1 MLLPPTVFTR
11 KEVNPTALL
20 PLKNM
25 TQFVADILK
34 VSAEQSCNLLRIKI
48 PELNGTNDKNIR
60 LARLLTNTC
69 HLQICFQ
76 TTESV
81 PFGYRKLGYFCIPEE
96 HKEKHLEVIAPQY
109 SNKASSYSKRLI
121 PSEITNIS
129 CKNCSAPLLK
139 PDFYSLLETPNTYW
153 LELLDCWMCH
163 HDMEL
168 CFDKNTISPR
178 GRKILINTTHILL
191 SENQMDNVIK
201 TQNNVAA
208 CGSCSCPIGQRAI
221 RENDSIVIYF
231 DKRNVILNVNLDIC
245 KEVTFDSFSIVF
257 NKIIEELDANSC
269 YRLILESIESDRKL
283 IIQFWMV
290 SLNVTRFIIKD
301 NIKDEISFENIK
313 DLWNKENCYKIMFK
327 SHECEKWKND
337 EAVEILSFPRDMLSE
352 FYDNL
357 KINICPHAVA
367 MEKGFQGNSLYCFML
382 RVACFHEK

>member
-1 MLLPPTVFTR
+1 
-11 KEVNPTALL
+11 
-20 PLKNM
+20 M
-25 TQFVADILK
+25 TQFVADMLK

-69 HLQICFQ
+69 HLLICFQ

-96 HKEKHLEVIAPQY
+96 HVKIIKQTILFVYPEEIHEINGVGFYKKEKHLEVIAPQY

-191 SENQMDNVIK
+191 NENQMDNVK

-208 CGSCSCPIGQRAI
+208 CGSCSFPIGQRAI

-231 DKRNVILNVNLDIC
+231 DKRGVILNAVKYTSILKKNLDVC

-283 IIQFWMV
+283 IIQV
-290 SLNVTRFIIKD
+290 RSYSQTY
-301 NIKDEISFENIK
+301 SFG
-313 DLWNKENCYKIMFK
+313 W
-327 SHECEKWKND
+327 S
-337 EAVEILSFPRDMLSE
+337 P
-352 FYDNL
+352 
-357 KINICPHAVA
+357 
-367 MEKGFQGNSLYCFML
+367 
-382 RVACFHEK
+382 